1 MKLLSSDSYNVA
13 WFKLADF
20 VARGEKERALIV
32 YKLLMHSVRDKAF
45 SCQLEGDILLAFD
58 DDAALDKYH
67 QAANMYK
74 KDKKLKKAVA
84 VYEHA
89 AFFKEDLKIIEALLD
104 VHALLQDQEGIIA
117 TFSRFA
123 SLALKEHDV
132 GLLINKLHSFLI
144 YKNDHLMLHLYSSTV
159 LAFATYKADNSHY
172 STYLQQALD
181 LCIMLDD
188 AKWLDSF
195 MAQIKALNEK
205 YYQEAK
211 QYLAEG

>member
-32 YKLLMHSVRDKAF
+32 YKLLMHSVHDKAF

-104 VHALLQDQEGIIA
+104 VHGLLKNKEGIVA

-123 SLALKEHDV
+123 SLALKENDV

-144 YKNDHLMLHLYSSTV
+144 HKDELLMAQLYNHTV
-159 LAFATYKADNSHY
+159 IAFAMYKPENAHY

-181 LCIMLDD
+181 LYVVHDQHKLLDT
-188 AKWLDSF
+188 F
-195 MAQIKALNEK
+195 IAQLKALNVK
-205 YYQEAK
+205 YHREALD
-211 QYLAEG
+211 YLSES